1 MGTHEAQRGPALPA
15 APVPLPAPVPPA
27 AASTWVDPV
36 PSAPFLGSPP
46 PAPVEMGGLFPPEP
60 VLASRP
66 PAAAPDGSSGLVPAR
81 PGVPASATTG
91 FVPGAPVAA
100 AAPTRL
106 RWDEKR
112 SRTRSSAT
120 TFGLTGRIVIT
131 VVVLLLVAGLSYG
144 NPFGIPIFLI
154 AAAWLLRDLW
164 ARARHVPP
172 KPPAPATR
180 PAAHPSP
187 FASSSFPS
195 SSFPPPSGPPAG

>member
-15 APVPLPAPVPPA
+15 APVPLAAPVPPAGPVPPA

-81 PGVPASATTG
+81 LGVPAPAPTG
-91 FVPGAPVAA
+91 FVPGAPVTAS
-100 AAPTRL
+100 APARM

-131 VVVLLLVAGLSYG
+131 VVVVLLVAVLSYG
-144 NPFGIPIFLI
+144 NPFGIPVFLI
-154 AAAWLLRDLW
+154 ATAWLLRYLW

-172 KPPAPATR
+172 KPPVPTTR

-187 FASSSFPS
+187 CA
-195 SSFPPPSGPPAG
+195 SSFPPTSGPPAS